1 MFEKYKKVYKAD
13 YEKWYKEN
21 EAYRQRVAAD
31 QDRLKD
37 RKSTRLNSS
46 H

>member
-21 EAYRQRVAAD
+21 EAYRERVAAD
-31 QDRLKD
+31 QDRLNFINAKD
-37 RKSTRLNSS
+37 RMVK
-46 H
+46 